1 MLEMI
6 YVNTQI
12 ISGAGR
18 APNLLIKLAPQTR
31 VTRVA
36 SPQIMSDPGGSARAA
51 QRRREA
57 RHSPSLVETTASP
70 VV

>member
-12 ISGAGR
+12 ISGVGR
-18 APNLLIKLAPQTR
+18 AANLLIKLAPQTR
-31 VTRVA
+31 VT

>member
-18 APNLLIKLAPQTR
+18 AANLLIKLAPQTH